1 MDRLLPITRWR
12 RRPTTGIDH
21 DTGDQHNVGCHHIGT
36 TINIGTHRLDND
48 FFPASDL
55 GTRIDNNADN
65 NDFE

>member
-1 MDRLLPITRWR
+1 VDRLLTITRRR
-12 RRPTTGIDH
+12 RRPTSGR
-21 DTGDQHNVGCHHIGT
+21 QHNVGCYHIGT
-36 TINIGTHRLDND
+36 TINIGAHRLDNY